1 MPDLFRVPDARP
13 DAMSVILRE
22 LRTRTG
28 EALRDL
34 QRALGHAVGDGIKE
48 HAVAMRA
55 LNLRISTAG
64 NSVMQY
70 THLCRSQP
78 IGRQVVLCHLWH
90 ADRIRIETIIANGHV
105 MLVVDPLDG
114 TVRRRRGTDDE
125 TTPLSAGLPIHDLG
139 IDRVDYA
146 VICATHLRSIIYV
159 SKPRVSS

>member
-1 MPDLFRVPDARP
+1 MPDFFHVPDARP
-13 DAMSVILRE
+13 DALAIVLHE

-28 EALRDL
+28 EPLREL
-34 QRALGHAVGDGIKE
+34 QRGLGHAVGRGIEE
-48 HAVAMRA
+48 HAVVVRA

-70 THLCRSQP
+70 THLCRSRPVGQ
-78 IGRQVVLCHLWH
+78 QVVLCHAWH

-105 MLVVDPLDG
+105 MIVVDPHDG

-146 VICATHLRSIIYV
+146 VICATHLRSITYV
-159 SKPRVSS
+159 SKPRAAS